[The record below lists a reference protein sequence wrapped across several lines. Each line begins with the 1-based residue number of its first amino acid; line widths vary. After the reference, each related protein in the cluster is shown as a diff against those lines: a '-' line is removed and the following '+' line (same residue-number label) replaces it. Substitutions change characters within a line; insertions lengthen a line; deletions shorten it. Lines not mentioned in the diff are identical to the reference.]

1 MNSIA
6 TILKFPPAIKHVGQ
20 RPSQDKQ
27 SLIVDQAL
35 ANLRIPKAASKLMKF
50 YAAHATGFRPSLKMV
65 DEATGIGVKNVS
77 TVRSMLMRY
86 GLIDYDGD
94 NITID
99 WLRLCAFAS
108 LDPYKMGKKKSWNI
122 SPLCSNALDDSKT
135 QVHNYIGT
143 RDSELMRLYYA
154 YKATAEAL
162 LNGVKFP
169 ELEGKTI
176 PEINPD
182 CTCELKTQVHN
193 YIGNEISCG
202 WYNPFNEPD
211 PLWVYQDAII
221 DAYGEIVGYTHY
233 NTVLP
238 F

>member
-6 TILKFPPAIKHVGQ
+6 TILKFPPAIKHMGQ

-50 YAAHATGFRPSLKMV
+50 YTTHATGFRPSLKMI
-65 DEATGIGVKNVS
+65 ESATGIDAHNIS
-77 TVRSMLMRY
+77 RSRMLLMAY
-86 GLIDYDGD
+86 GLIDYDGN
-94 NITID
+94 NIFID

-108 LDPYKMGKKKSWNI
+108 LQPKMMGQKKHWNI
-122 SPLCSNALDDSKT
+122 GTMSRT
-135 QVHNYIGT
+135 QNDEENFDVHNYIGT
-143 RDSELMRLYYA
+143 RDSELMRLYHA

-162 LNGVKFP
+162 MNGVKFP
-169 ELEGKTI
+169 ELEGKEI
-176 PEINPD
+176 PEVNVRSFFD
-182 CTCELKTQVHN
+182 EKNDVHN
-193 YIGNEISCG
+193 YIRNEISCG

-211 PLWVYQDAII
+211 PLWVYQDALV